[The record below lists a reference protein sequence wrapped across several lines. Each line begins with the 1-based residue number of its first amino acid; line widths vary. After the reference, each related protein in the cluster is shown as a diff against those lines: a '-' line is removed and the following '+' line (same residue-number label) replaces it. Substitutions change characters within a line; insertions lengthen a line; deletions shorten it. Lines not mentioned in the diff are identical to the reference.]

1 MLSLF
6 VRHCHII
13 LNADHSPHF
22 DMDLDTQF
30 AYFYFN
36 GSLDPTEITRR
47 TGLSPAAMMKQS
59 GSPATKTQRNVWKLR
74 SRLDLEAPLESHVK
88 DILDQLDANKNN
100 FVELSRELG
109 GTMQLVS
116 YSSEDEL
123 SIYFDQKTVSRIAE
137 YCLRVN
143 CNFYN
148 FR

>member
-1 MLSLF
+1 MG
-6 VRHCHII
+6 
-13 LNADHSPHF
+13 F
-22 DMDLDTQF
+22 DTRF
-30 AYFYFN
+30 AYFYFD
-36 GSLDPTEITRR
+36 GSLDPAEIVRRIGVSLATLVKQIDSDILAGKTR
-47 TGLSPAAMMKQS
+47 S
-59 GSPATKTQRNVWKLR
+59 NVWKLR

-88 DILDQLDANKNN
+88 DILDQLDANKNK